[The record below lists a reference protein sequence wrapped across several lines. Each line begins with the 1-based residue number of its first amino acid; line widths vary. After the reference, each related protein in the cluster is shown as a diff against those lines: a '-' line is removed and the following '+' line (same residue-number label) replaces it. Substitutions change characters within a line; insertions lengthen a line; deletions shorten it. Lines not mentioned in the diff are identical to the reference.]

1 MRSRT
6 FLKRFSKPAPASFCI
21 NFYDFRIFLPQETE
35 TESESEESEEEA
47 QSDGEVP
54 ESATTEE
61 KRKLLLERTKRHENR
76 LASLKKGNNLMKAN
90 IERLQDDINRQ
101 KEDAETLQEDLDN
114 ILADLG

>member
-1 MRSRT
+1 M
-6 FLKRFSKPAPASFCI
+6 
-21 NFYDFRIFLPQETE
+21 TE

-47 QSDGEVP
+47 QSDEEIP
-54 ESATTEE
+54 ANATAED

-101 KEDAETLQEDLDN
+101 KENAITLQEDLDN
-114 ILADLG
+114 LLADLG